1 LAYLRTDTPSSI
13 TPYMVMLLDPPAD
26 DDDPDVPA
34 QPAHTTTSS
43 VNTMIFN
50 ICILDTTA
58 PFRRT
63 TILARGILRSHRGLA
78 LHRYFTLR

>member
-1 LAYLRTDTPSSI
+1 
-13 TPYMVMLLDPPAD
+13 
-26 DDDPDVPA
+26 VPA

-58 PFRRT
+58 PSGESPF
-63 TILARGILRSHRGLA
+63 
-78 LHRYFTLR
+78 